1 MSQSPFGE
9 KSFEKL
15 GLRQLRKNLGRNST
29 RQEYAPGGLKLQGK
43 IAGLGAEHGD
53 ENIQSLLAHR
63 TLAAQRSPGNGGC
76 RIRFHH
82 LGYQPLRRLAAAGLA
97 QKFKNVHQT
106 RSGEDALVADVSSV
120 ARPQMLEELDL
131 NVVDR
136 GEVGVAS
143 LGGKNVMPL
152 AIPVKAAFP
161 EPGAGGD
168 DGLIPLDVFLLENAV
183 QRNQITRRQ
192 SSDAPAGRFEVVDQG
207 GFGEI
212 EFQGKPACLDNPW
225 QVRGFYSSVG
235 HRSGD
240 TEAGLRGLKARG
252 PHEFRNDLVQAG
264 VSLAGENGEFCQV
277 VVTAIHFVEG

>member
-15 GLRQLRKNLGRNST
+15 GLRQLGKNLGRNST
-29 RQEYAPGGLKLQGK
+29 RQEYAPCGLKLQGK

-63 TLAAQRSPGNGGC
+63 TLAAQRSPGNGGR
-76 RIRFHH
+76 RIRLHH
-82 LGYQPLRRLAAAGLA
+82 LGCQPLRRSAAPGVP
-97 QKFKNVHQT
+97 QKFKNIHQT
-106 RSGEDALVADVSSV
+106 RPGQDALVADVSSV
-120 ARPQMLEELDL
+120 ARPQMLEQLDL

-136 GEVGVAS
+136 GKVRVAS

-152 AIPVKAAFP
+152 AIPVKPAFP

-168 DGLIPLDVFLLENAV
+168 DSLIPLDVILLEDAV

-207 GFGEI
+207 GFREI
-212 EFQGKPACLDNPW
+212 EFQRESARLDNPW
-225 QVRGFYSSVG
+225 QIRGFYSAVG

-240 TEAGLRGLKARG
+240 TEAGLRGLKARS
-252 PHEFRNDLVQAG
+252 PHKFRDDLVQAG
-264 VSLAGENGEFCQV
+264 VPLAGENGEFCQV
-277 VVTAIHFVEG
+277 VVTAIYLVEG